1 MTICFTRL
9 KMSLFNNLNSIDYN
23 LLMQI
28 HSVTQNSFLDSV
40 MPYVSAMG
48 DMGAIWILFSLIL
61 LANKKYRMVGI
72 MCLAALLLTTTIGEG
87 ILKNLLQR
95 PRPFV
100 LYPSIQPIIPKPPSF
115 SFPSGHTASSFA
127 AAWVLSR
134 NLKKAGL
141 TAFTLA
147 AAIAFSRL
155 YLMVHY
161 PSDILGGILLGTV
174 CAICA
179 EVLFK
184 KYWTLKGLKQI

>member
-9 KMSLFNNLNSIDYN
+9 KMSLFNSLNSIDYN
-23 LLMQI
+23 LLIQI
-28 HSVTQNSFLDSV
+28 HSLTQNSFLDSV
-40 MPYVSAMG
+40 MPYISAMG

-72 MCLAALLLTTTIGEG
+72 MCLAALLLTATIGEG
-87 ILKNLLQR
+87 VLKNLMQR

-127 AAWVLSR
+127 AAWIISR
-134 NLKKAGL
+134 NLKKAAL
-141 TAFTLA
+141 AAYILA

-174 CAICA
+174 CAVCA
-179 EVLFK
+179 EALLK
-184 KYWTLKGLKQI
+184 KYWTKKGLKQI

>member
-1 MTICFTRL
+1 
-9 KMSLFNNLNSIDYN
+9 MSLFNSLNSIDYN
-23 LLMQI
+23 LLIQI

-40 MPYVSAMG
+40 MPYISAMG

-72 MCLAALLLTTTIGEG
+72 MCLAALLLTATIGEG
-87 ILKNLLQR
+87 VLKNLMQR

-115 SFPSGHTASSFA
+115 SFPSGHTGSSFA
-127 AAWVLSR
+127 AATVIAR
-134 NLKKAGL
+134 NLKKAAL
-141 TAFTLA
+141 PAFALA

-161 PSDILGGILLGTV
+161 PSDILGGILIGTV

-179 EVLFK
+179 ETLLK
-184 KYWTLKGLKQI
+184 KYWTRKGLI

>member
-1 MTICFTRL
+1 M
-9 KMSLFNNLNSIDYN
+9 KVFNSLNSLDYN

-28 HSVTQNSFLDSV
+28 HNMTRSSFLDSV

-48 DMGAIWILFSLIL
+48 DLGAIWIIFSLIL
-61 LANKKYRMVGI
+61 LANKKYRRVGI
-72 MCLAALLLTTTIGEG
+72 MCLAALLLTTIIGEVV
-87 ILKNLLQR
+87 LKNILQR

-100 LYPSIQPIIPKPPSF
+100 QYPSIQLLIPKPPSF

-127 AAWVLSR
+127 AAWIISR
-134 NLKKAGL
+134 NLKKAAL
-141 TAFTLA
+141 AAYILA

-174 CAICA
+174 CAVCA
-179 EVLFK
+179 EALLK
-184 KYWTLKGLKQI
+184 KYWTKKGLKQI